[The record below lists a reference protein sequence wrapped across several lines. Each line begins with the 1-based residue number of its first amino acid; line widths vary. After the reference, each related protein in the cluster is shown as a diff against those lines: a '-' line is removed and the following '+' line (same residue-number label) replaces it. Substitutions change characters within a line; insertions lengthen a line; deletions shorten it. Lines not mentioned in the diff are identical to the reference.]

1 MRNVKCIPREPRG
14 KVCKISSARISKRLI
29 IATAS
34 LFSIWQKSPV
44 RWRLE
49 THVAKRGTAFCR
61 FFGIFDLTG
70 NTHTRAGESVETL
83 YINTGTRTALKLKR
97 TETVFFAS
105 LFMKCVRRD
114 RDLFFTR
121 FGILKMAQLLHN
133 TLCVRYIKRSS
144 L

>member
-97 TETVFFAS
+97 TETVCFCIA
-105 LFMKCVRRD
+105 LHEVCE
-114 RDLFFTR
+114 TR
-121 FGILKMAQLLHN
+121 SGLVFHSIWYFKNGA
-133 TLCVRYIKRSS
+133 TLTQHALCSVYKKV
-144 L
+144 